1 MTIRLAIWPNAY
13 RVAPASGSVW
23 GPSKNIEGHFSDFH
37 SPHLGAQ
44 SRILRS
50 RSVTSGFR
58 ESRQYWKNADRPNRI
73 DVAFRRIRMH
83 ARPEFREILIA
94 QRIRHWHS
102 ITRCRLIAPKIPPSR
117 ARKNYWRL
125 CKSYP
130 EVMAKLGLTEAS
142 VYDPL

>member
-1 MTIRLAIWPNAY
+1 VQTPFF
-13 RVAPASGSVW
+13 G
-23 GPSKNIEGHFSDFH
+23 GKSK
-37 SPHLGAQ
+37 
-44 SRILRS
+44 
-50 RSVTSGFR
+50 
-58 ESRQYWKNADRPNRI
+58 
-73 DVAFRRIRMH
+73 MH